1 MKTINCFQDTKLK
14 MSLVNQKNKKLL
26 KRKADEYGSFTKTS
40 YFFHGFLE
48 SLISAHNGKQI
59 KVPKNIFGVC
69 MMAIKIWRTITNPRY
84 KKDSYDDTA
93 GYNEL
98 NRIFDMELNDKK

>member
-1 MKTINCFQDTKLK
+1 MANSSDNVKK
-14 MSLVNQKNKKLL
+14 VNRVDKDIEKLL
-26 KRKADEYGSFTKTS
+26 ERKADEYGSFTKTS

>member
-1 MKTINCFQDTKLK
+1 MANSSDNVKK
-14 MSLVNQKNKKLL
+14 VNRVAKDIEKLL
-26 KRKADEYGSFTKTS
+26 ERKADEYGSFTKTS

>member
-1 MKTINCFQDTKLK
+1 MANSSDNVKK
-14 MSLVNQKNKKLL
+14 VNRVAKDIEKLL
-26 KRKADEYGSFTKTS
+26 ERKADEYGSFTKTS

-59 KVPKNIFGVC
+59 KIPKNIFGVC

>member
-1 MKTINCFQDTKLK
+1 M
-14 MSLVNQKNKKLL
+14 VNSSDNVKKVNRIAKDIEKLL
-26 KRKADEYGSFTKTS
+26 ERKADEYGSFTKTS

-59 KVPKNIFGVC
+59 KIPKNIFGVC

>member
-1 MKTINCFQDTKLK
+1 LQ
-14 MSLVNQKNKKLL
+14 
-26 KRKADEYGSFTKTS
+26 RKGEEYGSFNNTS

-69 MMAIKIWRTITNPRY
+69 MQVVKIWRTIKNPRY
-84 KKDSYDDTA
+84 KKDSFDDVS

-98 NRIFDMELNDKK
+98 NRLLSMELNDKK

>member
-1 MKTINCFQDTKLK
+1 MANSSDNVEK
-14 MSLVNQKNKKLL
+14 VNRVARDIENLL

>member
-1 MKTINCFQDTKLK
+1 MANSSDNVKK
-14 MSLVNQKNKKLL
+14 VNRVARDIEKLL
-26 KRKADEYGSFTKTS
+26 ERKADEYGSFTKTS

>member
-1 MKTINCFQDTKLK
+1 MANSSDNVKK
-14 MSLVNQKNKKLL
+14 VNRVARDIEKLL

>member
-1 MKTINCFQDTKLK
+1 
-14 MSLVNQKNKKLL
+14 
-26 KRKADEYGSFTKTS
+26 
-40 YFFHGFLE
+40 
-48 SLISAHNGKQI
+48 
-59 KVPKNIFGVC
+59 VPKNIFGVC

>member
-1 MKTINCFQDTKLK
+1 
-14 MSLVNQKNKKLL
+14 MSSIVPEN
-26 KRKADEYGSFTKTS
+26 AVE
-40 YFFHGFLE
+40 
-48 SLISAHNGKQI
+48 QI

>member
-1 MKTINCFQDTKLK
+1 MANSSDNVEK
-14 MSLVNQKNKKLL
+14 VNRVARDIEKLL

-48 SLISAHNGKQI
+48 SLIYAHNGKQI

>member
-1 MKTINCFQDTKLK
+1 MANSSDNVEK
-14 MSLVNQKNKKLL
+14 VNRVAKDIEKLL
-26 KRKADEYGSFTKTS
+26 ERKADEYGSFTKTS

>member
-1 MKTINCFQDTKLK
+1 MANSSDNVKR
-14 MSLVNQKNKKLL
+14 VNRVAKDIEKLL
-26 KRKADEYGSFTKTS
+26 ERKADEYGSFTKTS